1 MSDLLIEIEKK
12 YLHGDNDISLYLIQN
27 VQSRELHHIQPTKT
41 PTLPYLYQTNIIT
54 YFIKKRKH
62 SLLKTFK
69 EKMQNSS
76 EKNICYLKSFQN
88 TLNITPKIHYGFIQ
102 IFIEIIIND

>member
-1 MSDLLIEIEKK
+1 
-12 YLHGDNDISLYLIQN
+12 
-27 VQSRELHHIQPTKT
+27 
-41 PTLPYLYQTNIIT
+41 
-54 YFIKKRKH
+54 
-62 SLLKTFK
+62 
-69 EKMQNSS
+69 MQNSS

>member
-1 MSDLLIEIEKK
+1 LGLPIPSKKTDENVLDLLIEIEIK

-62 SLLKTFK
+62 SLLKTF
-69 EKMQNSS
+69 
-76 EKNICYLKSFQN
+76 
-88 TLNITPKIHYGFIQ
+88 
-102 IFIEIIIND
+102 